1 MKLNFDA
8 AIGDEKTSIAL
19 VCRDDKGVLLTAWA
33 EQIDPGS
40 PILGDA
46 KAALCA
52 IRKAIQEDYK
62 KVIVEGDAWNVIEP
76 LINSAQQPH

>member
-19 VCRDDKGVLLTAWA
+19 VCRDDKGVLLMAWA

-40 PILGDA
+40 PILGEQRQLYVQLEEQS
-46 KAALCA
+46 KKTT
-52 IRKAIQEDYK
+52 RK
-62 KVIVEGDAWNVIEP
+62 
-76 LINSAQQPH
+76 L